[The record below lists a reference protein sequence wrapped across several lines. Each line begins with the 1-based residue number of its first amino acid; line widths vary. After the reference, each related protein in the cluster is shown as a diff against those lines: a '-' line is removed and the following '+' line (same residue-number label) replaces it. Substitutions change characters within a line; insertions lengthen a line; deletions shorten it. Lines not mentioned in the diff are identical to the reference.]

1 MACKLMKLNYNTGHA
16 VFSIDDNSDLNNL
29 PDLNNT
35 GKSEMSVIKNISQG
49 SLAIGSNG
57 ENYILTGNNK
67 WIKYNGNINRQFIFY

>member
-35 GKSEMSVIKNISQG
+35 GKSEMSVIKNIS
-49 SLAIGSNG
+49 
-57 ENYILTGNNK
+57 
-67 WIKYNGNINRQFIFY
+67 

>member
-1 MACKLMKLNYNTGHA
+1 
-16 VFSIDDNSDLNNL
+16 
-29 PDLNNT
+29 
-35 GKSEMSVIKNISQG
+35 MSVIKNNSQG